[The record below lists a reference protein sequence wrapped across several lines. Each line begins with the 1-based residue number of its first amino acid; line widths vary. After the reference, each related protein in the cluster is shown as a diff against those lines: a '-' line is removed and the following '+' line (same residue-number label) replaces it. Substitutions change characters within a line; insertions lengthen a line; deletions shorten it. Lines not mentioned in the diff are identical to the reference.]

1 VAVTLP
7 SGGVNMVDE
16 CGGVKLPPP
25 RSAQERVLESL
36 PDE

>member
-1 VAVTLP
+1 
-7 SGGVNMVDE
+7 MVDE